1 MDPLFQPP
9 AVTLFDAVTSTIAA
23 VSYLAVGL
31 AAIARAPR
39 DERARVFLAV
49 ALTSAVAY
57 AGPGLQYWKGIPI
70 ISRPVVVPT
79 LVATAIGG
87 VALFHFAFVFPWRR
101 PWLRRHREWVM
112 AAYLVAPMG
121 VLWLAWLAPPSL
133 DALEVPYMLALL
145 AVGVPLMALAGVVMP
160 LAGLLVLYKTCLRVR
175 DLKIEAARVS
185 TLGVFVSQLAGGI
198 LAVLVAPLVHI
209 IVPSGPWA
217 PILAGAMFGFGI
229 LMPLAFAAGVWKYGV
244 LTLDVESL
252 PGQ

>member
-1 MDPLFQPP
+1 MDQVFQPP

-133 DALEVPYMLALL
+133 DAI
-145 AVGVPLMALAGVVMP
+145 AVNPDRPSFVHRVAIEHARRFQQDDGRVRL
-160 LAGLLVLYKTCLRVR
+160 GLLRR
-175 DLKIEAARVS
+175 ARAGRR
-185 TLGVFVSQLAGGI
+185 LGKQRGLQD
-198 LAVLVAPLVHI
+198 PQRCNRTH
-209 IVPSGPWA
+209 
-217 PILAGAMFGFGI
+217 
-229 LMPLAFAAGVWKYGV
+229 K
-244 LTLDVESL
+244 
-252 PGQ
+252 